1 MESRS
6 TNCIRVPEK
15 QIIFRLVPMLEE
27 STGIVAL
34 GIFKF
39 RLDLTSTAGGV
50 IAGGDL
56 VVDECYG

>member
-1 MESRS
+1 MCGVENGS

-34 GIFKF
+34 RAAWI
-39 RLDLTSTAGGV
+39 STAGGV
-50 IAGGDL
+50 IADGDM
-56 VVDECYG
+56 VVDKCYG

>member
-1 MESRS
+1 MCGVENGS

-34 GIFKF
+34 RAFGF
-39 RLDLTSTAGGV
+39 RLDLNGWW
-50 IAGGDL
+50 GDM
-56 VVDECYG
+56 VVDKCYG